1 MSVDWLYCVRARD
14 PFGLTTTCPL
24 MGFPGAQ
31 MVKNPPAVQETW
43 VRFLGWEDPL
53 EKGTSTHSSTLAWR
67 IPWTEE
73 HVYWEINT
81 SLVLI
86 IVLLCHGPSH
96 CEVSYLGIS
105 SVQFSSVQSLSRA

>member
-1 MSVDWLYCVRARD
+1 MSQL
-14 PFGLTTTCPL
+14 
-24 MGFPGAQ
+24 
-31 MVKNPPAVQETW
+31 VKNLPAMQETP
-43 VRFLGWEDPL
+43 VQFLGWEDPL

-96 CEVSYLGIS
+96 CEVSYFGIS
-105 SVQFSSVQSLSRA
+105 SVQFSSVQFSHSVVPDCLQPHES